1 MATRAPGSG
10 QRRCN
15 PAAEGG
21 KHCGHAPN
29 GANREINPPVKMWR
43 FRQALTAGQ
52 SEYSLWARQEVLLRL
67 RLCRAIKN
75 LRRP

>member
-29 GANREINPPVKMWR
+29 GANGEINLPGQDVAIPPG
-43 FRQALTAGQ
+43 A
-52 SEYSLWARQEVLLRL
+52 Y
-67 RLCRAIKN
+67 
-75 LRRP
+75 RRSK

>member
-29 GANREINPPVKMWR
+29 GANREINPP
-43 FRQALTAGQ
+43 GQ
-52 SEYSLWARQEVLLRL
+52 GV
-67 RLCRAIKN
+67 AI
-75 LRRP
+75 PPGA

>member
-21 KHCGHAPN
+21 KHCGHVPN
-29 GANREINPPVKMWR
+29 GANGEINLPGQDVAISARRLPPVKVNTRCGPDRR
-43 FRQALTAGQ
+43 FYSIALANG
-52 SEYSLWARQEVLLRL
+52 SH
-67 RLCRAIKN
+67 
-75 LRRP
+75 